1 VLRHLPTPAAPNLLV
16 GLSTA
21 DDAGVYRLSDDLALV
36 QTVDFIT
43 PIVDDPYAFGAIA
56 AANAT
61 SDVYAMG
68 GQPLTALNL
77 LAYPTSALDPEIV
90 AEILRGGAD
99 KLHEAGVVVVG
110 GHTIDDAEP
119 KYGAALTGTIHPQR
133 IVTNAAA
140 QAGDMLLLTKPLG
153 TGIISTAIKAE
164 RAPEAVAAAA
174 VASMVRLNAAASAA
188 MLEVGVHA
196 ATDVTGFGLL
206 GHLREMLAA
215 SGVGAELYAG
225 AVPVLPGTLDLL
237 AQNYVPGGSRRNL
250 DSVRAWVTLAPDVPP
265 HIPLL
270 LADAQTSG
278 GLLIAVPA
286 ERTEQLR
293 AALQARGTPAAII
306 GQLTRDHPGAITV
319 RWSREV
325 E

>member
-1 VLRHLPTPAAPNLLV
+1 P
-16 GLSTA
+16 
-21 DDAGVYRLSDDLALV
+21 
-36 QTVDFIT
+36 VDFFT

-56 AANAT
+56 AANAL

-68 GQPLTALNL
+68 GRPVTALNL
-77 LAYPTSALDPEIV
+77 LAYPVSALDPETV

-99 KLHEAGVVVVG
+99 KLREAGVTVVG

-119 KYGAALTGTIHPQR
+119 KYGAAVTGTIHPQR
-133 IVTNAAA
+133 IITNAAA
-140 QAGDMLLLTKPLG
+140 CADDLLVLTKPLG

-164 RAPEAVAAAA
+164 HAPDDVAA
-174 VASMVRLNAAASAA
+174 VAVQSMVRLNAAASAA

-215 SGVGAELYAG
+215 SGVGARLHAG

-237 AQNYVPGGSRRNL
+237 AQGYVPGGSRRNL
-250 DSVRAWVTLAPDVPP
+250 DSVGPWVTFAPAVPA
-265 HIPLL
+265 HVPLL

-278 GLLIAVPA
+278 GLLIAAPA
-286 ERTEQLR
+286 DRTEQL
-293 AALQARGTPAAII
+293 QATLHARDTPVAVI
-306 GQLTRDHPGAITV
+306 GQLTSDHPGA
-319 RWSREV
+319 
-325 E
+325 